1 MLSNPS
7 MSTLISVAIG
17 ASVIL
22 VLIAVVYFAM
32 RPRSRGYKPSEYN
45 AELTR
50 RRVALS
56 DLPYTTIHDVKVRD
70 GAGRV
75 IRVDHVVRLPA
86 SVLLVTSGPP
96 DIAGPVKCSQNAG
109 SWRYIANGAR
119 VANMPNP
126 VLQLHPLVQAVRSR
140 FPLVRLRVLTVF
152 PPAAQISA
160 PSRTVCMADDFIK
173 VVKEFATEDGVE
185 SQAIEAAWEP
195 LSKALLQ
202 SGQGAG
208 ANKGSSS
215 GSAPRRAVS

>member
-1 MLSNPS
+1 MFSNPS
-7 MSTLISVAIG
+7 MSTMITLAIG
-17 ASVIL
+17 AAVIL

-32 RPRSRGYKPSEYN
+32 RPRARAFRPKEYN

-50 RRVALS
+50 RRVALG
-56 DLPYTTIHDVKVRD
+56 DLAYTIIHDVKVRD
-70 GAGRV
+70 GAGKV

-86 SVLLVTSGPP
+86 SVLLVTSAPS

-109 SWRYIANGAR
+109 SWRYIADGAR

-140 FPLVRLRVLTVF
+140 FPLVRIRVLTVF
-152 PPAAQISA
+152 PPSAQISA
-160 PSRTVCMADDFIK
+160 PSRTVCMSEDFIK
-173 VVKEFATEDGVE
+173 VVKEFAAEDGVE

-202 SGQGAG
+202 SSQGVG
-208 ANKGSSS
+208 ANRGGAP
-215 GSAPRRAVS
+215 GSAARRAVS

>member
-7 MSTLISVAIG
+7 MSTIITVAIG
-17 ASVIL
+17 SAVIL
-22 VLIAVVYFAM
+22 VLLAVVYFAM
-32 RPRSRGYKPSEYN
+32 RPRSRAFKPKEYN

-50 RRVALS
+50 RRVALG
-56 DLPYTTIHDVKVRD
+56 DLAYTIINDVKVRD
-70 GAGRV
+70 GAGKV

-86 SVLLVTSGPP
+86 SVLLVTSAPP
-96 DIAGPVKCSQNAG
+96 DIAGPVKCVQNAG
-109 SWRYIANGAR
+109 SWRYIADGAR

-140 FPLVRLRVLTVF
+140 FPLVRIRVLTVF
-152 PPAAQISA
+152 PSAAQISA
-160 PSRTVCMADDFIK
+160 PSRTVCMSEDFIK

-202 SGQGAG
+202 SSQGVGTRG
-208 ANKGSSS
+208 AS
-215 GSAPRRAVS
+215 GSAARRAVS